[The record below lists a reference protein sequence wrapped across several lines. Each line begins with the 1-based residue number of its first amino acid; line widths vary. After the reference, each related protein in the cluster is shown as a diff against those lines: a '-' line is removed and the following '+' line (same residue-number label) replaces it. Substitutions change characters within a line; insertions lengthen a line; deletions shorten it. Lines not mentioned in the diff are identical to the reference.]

1 MSAPR
6 ELRSIGLN
14 IFITHFETFS
24 QLRDRKS
31 IARFCVDNGISN
43 ESGAGIRASYMEKV
57 LKDKNLLREC
67 LTYIRERG
75 RNSTQ
80 TKKAA
85 QIIDQLDA

>member
-14 IFITHFETFS
+14 IFITHFEIFS

-43 ESGAGIRASYMEKV
+43 ESGTAIRASYMEKV
-57 LKDKNLLREC
+57 LKDNNLLREC

-75 RNSTQ
+75 RNTEQ
-80 TKKAA
+80 TEKAA
-85 QIIDQLDA
+85 RILEQLNG

>member
-14 IFITHFETFS
+14 IFITHFETFAL
-24 QLRDRKS
+24 LRDRKS
-31 IARFCVDNGISN
+31 IARFCVENGISN
-43 ESGAGIRASYMEKV
+43 ESGAAIRASYMENV
-57 LKDKNLLREC
+57 LKDNDLLREC

-75 RNSTQ
+75 RNTAQ

-85 QIIDQLDA
+85 RLLDQLDA